1 MITAVTDRLNR
12 AWTAIGRATL
22 VPLLVRGAIGLSM
35 LLAMAVAWPA
45 EVVASRFVLPLMV
58 VALYPAVA
66 PRGRAT
72 TAAYAVAVA
81 GWIVDTTGPDDRVVL
96 WRVIALASLLYLG
109 HTLAAL
115 AAVLPYDGV
124 VNVDVV
130 TLWVA
135 RALGVVLISAVL
147 TVIALGLA
155 EALAGSAFV
164 IATVVGLAAAATASL
179 LLSRLLRR

>member
-22 VPLLVRGAIGLSM
+22 VPLLVRGGIGLSM

-45 EVVASRFVLPLMV
+45 EVVASRLVLPLIV
-58 VALYPAVA
+58 VALYPAIA

-72 TAAYAVAVA
+72 TVAYVVAVV
-81 GWIVDTTGPDDRVVL
+81 GWIVDTTGPDGRVML

-115 AAVLPYDGV
+115 AAAQPYDGV
-124 VNVDVV
+124 VNLDVV
-130 TLWVA
+130 SLWVA

-164 IATVVGLAAAATASL
+164 IATLIGLGGAATATL